1 MKLFDL
7 LFRRKKKD
15 MKQKADIYYMENRN
29 SIHYEGCG
37 YTLFCDI
44 SLGVEVIRYRTTIK
58 DNGYSYNIPISNA
71 ENEIPEEVY
80 ACLKI
85 LHIKRFGI

>member
-7 LFRRKKKD
+7 LFRRKKKENIFRHFDEKIKD
-15 MKQKADIYYMENRN
+15 MKQKADIYYM
-29 SIHYEGCG
+29 
-37 YTLFCDI
+37 
-44 SLGVEVIRYRTTIK
+44 
-58 DNGYSYNIPISNA
+58 
-71 ENEIPEEVY
+71 EIPEEVY